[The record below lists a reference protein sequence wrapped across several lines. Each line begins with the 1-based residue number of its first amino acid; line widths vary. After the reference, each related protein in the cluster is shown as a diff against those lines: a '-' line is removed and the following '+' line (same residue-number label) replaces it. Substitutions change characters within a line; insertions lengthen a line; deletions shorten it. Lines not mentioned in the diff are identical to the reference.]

1 MHAKASTNFV
11 MSAKKQTPLS
21 KVEHGDETP
30 GTWDDSEAESSSVVE
45 KNKQNS
51 LNINHEYLNT
61 EISSDEA
68 SAEDDC
74 VVDILESYRRLLPR
88 RVDLVGD
95 YAGDVCIQLRI
106 HPAKGVC

>member
-1 MHAKASTNFV
+1 
-11 MSAKKQTPLS
+11 MSAKKQSPLS

-30 GTWDDSEAESSSVVE
+30 ETWDDSEAESSSVVE
-45 KNKQNS
+45 ENKQNS

-68 SAEDDC
+68 SAAEDS
-74 VVDILESYRRLLPR
+74 VVHILESYRRLLPR

-95 YAGDVCIQLRI
+95 YAGDVCNQPKIQ
-106 HPAKGVC
+106 PAKGIC